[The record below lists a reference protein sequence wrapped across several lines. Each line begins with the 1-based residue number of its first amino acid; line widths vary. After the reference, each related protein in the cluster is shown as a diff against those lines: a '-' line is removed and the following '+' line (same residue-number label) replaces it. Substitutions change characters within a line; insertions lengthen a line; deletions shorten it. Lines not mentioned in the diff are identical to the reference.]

1 MMLKISLESIK
12 ISLKSRSMPLILTLI
27 SLKIN
32 VQEIKW
38 SWKIN
43 SNNWWTVYPLITPL
57 ILSTCPENTPTNL
70 TQSRLKLSETVV
82 HKRAPKEVAVERNL
96 NKDLFLVKIIGK
108 NQNQILSLIINLKS
122 YWIKKRW
129 SKNNFSKQSDAR
141 KKSKKN

>member
-1 MMLKISLESIK
+1 MMLKISLESIRT
-12 ISLKSRSMPLILTLI
+12 SLKSRLMRLILTST

-32 VQEIKW
+32 AQEIKW
-38 SWKIN
+38 LWKIN
-43 SNNWWTVYPLITPL
+43 SNKWWTVYPLITLL
-57 ILSTCPENTPTNL
+57 ILSTCPENTPISL
-70 TQSRLKLSETVV
+70 IQSRLRLSETEV
-82 HKRAPKEVAVERNL
+82 HKKALKEVVVERNP
-96 NKDLFLVKIIGK
+96 NKDQFLVKIIGK